1 MTDMRQQRAA
11 ILEGRSKSN
20 VLRLSARDQKRC
32 RGYVQVSVGEDDILF
47 LRQPRRRTPSFTS
60 CVPTAPVVL
69 HRISFD
75 DLRKVSITRFS
86 STAVILTLLR
96 RQPGAGCILLYL
108 SECVFKPQLNQEYSN
123 SVVRFGGR
131 NNSKRSSTLPLA
143 STLYYREPMV
153 ECVHCREK
161 NKLSDI
167 RVADVPSSRP
177 PRPPVP
183 SRQAPSRPP
192 PPPPPLS
199 PSTQGDNDVAD
210 DNVCIVC
217 LEEVEAKEVCTWTA
231 CGGASDEAGVR
242 KKHWCCRSCLLTYL
256 EVKGV
261 EWEDRKQF
269 VDAAALRKQ
278 EEEQWVRKHDWE
290 GW

>member
-1 MTDMRQQRAA
+1 MTDVLQRAV

-32 RGYVQVSVGEDDILF
+32 RGYVQVSVGEDEILF
-47 LRQPRRRTPSFTS
+47 LRQPRRRTPSFS
-60 CVPTAPVVL
+60 CVPTTPVVL

-75 DLRKVSITRFS
+75 ELRKVSITRFS

-108 SECVFKPQLNQEYSN
+108 SQCVFKPQLNQEYSN

-131 NNSKRSSTLPLA
+131 TNSKRSSSLPLA
-143 STLYYREPMV
+143 STLFYREPMV

-161 NKLSDI
+161 NKLSEI
-167 RVADVPSSRP
+167 LVADVPSSRP
-177 PRPPVP
+177 PRPP
-183 SRQAPSRPP
+183 PP
-192 PPPPPLS
+192 PPSPPLS
-199 PSTQGDNDVAD
+199 PPTQGDNDGAN

-231 CGGASDEAGVR
+231 CGGVSDEAGAK
-242 KKHWCCRSCLLTYL
+242 KKHWCCRSCLLAYL

-261 EWEDRKQF
+261 EREDRKQF
-269 VDAAALRKQ
+269 VDAAALRRQ